1 MKIVIIY
8 SQVAP
13 NLYEIL
19 FSVEHKK
26 KVLCYPLTPI
36 EKKKK
41 YWSINGFRQLSGY
54 QHSSKYNFLCSAEE
68 RVIQV
73 WSVRTILMTEC
84 FTK

>member
-13 NLYEIL
+13 NLYEII

-36 EKKKK
+36 GKTKK
-41 YWSINGFRQLSGY
+41 LVY
-54 QHSSKYNFLCSAEE
+54 QWIPST
-68 RVIQV
+68 V
-73 WSVRTILMTEC
+73 WLPTFFKI
-84 FTK
+84 